1 MDVLKTDLE
10 IVLKC
15 VDFVFHH
22 AYILTNWI
30 FCCNLPECCVNE
42 FMTSIID
49 FNFELVF
56 RIMILNMND
65 RSGNVFAEAKLVTH
79 QMLKVLN

>member
-1 MDVLKTDLE
+1 
-10 IVLKC
+10 
-15 VDFVFHH
+15 
-22 AYILTNWI
+22 
-30 FCCNLPECCVNE
+30 
-42 FMTSIID
+42 MTSIID